1 LLAFRKRC
9 HPYTTASLFCS
20 QWEGLLCSIEGLRE
34 LPKQSAETQR
44 VALCL
49 TRTRQA
55 REFQVRTGIR
65 CKVDL
70 PAEDFALDQ
79 ARLTPAFRILQEA
92 LANVARHSGAT
103 RVDIS
108 LRADTDHFILKIVDN
123 GRGVTAADLRNP
135 KSLGLL
141 AILERAFLLGATL
154 TSREKTARE
163 RRSPFQSRIGSGPS
177 RNLRP
182 IARAHAGTGE
192 RVPHVPKMREVVE
205 R

>member
-1 LLAFRKRC
+1 LLAFRKCC
-9 HPYTTASLFCS
+9 HPYTTASFFCS

-79 ARLTPAFRILQEA
+79 ARLTAAFRILHEA

-108 LRADTDHFILKIVDN
+108 LQVDTDHFILKIVDN

-141 AILERAFLLGATL
+141 AIRERAFLLGGNVDIEGKDGKGTTVTL
-154 TSREKTARE
+154 SI
-163 RRSPFQSRIGSGPS
+163 PH
-177 RNLRP
+177 RP
-182 IARAHAGTGE
+182 GVR
-192 RVPHVPKMREVVE
+192 P
-205 R
+205 